1 MLRRTPSEAFVETI
15 ATHGVTDIF
24 DRSRSRGW
32 QMFCWALDLTTP
44 MPLRY
49 QPSAS
54 TPFA

>member
-15 ATHGVTDIF
+15 ATHGVTDTF
-24 DRSRSRGW
+24 GRARSRGW
-32 QMFCWALDLTTP
+32 QMFCWSLDLTTP
-44 MPLRY
+44 MALRY